1 MYVYQKFIYIFNIIL
16 SLFFSHLF
24 FCLHL
29 DSFFGNIAT
38 FLMRFLKIAYLKLSI
53 KYLTEKQQNSWPVN
67 TVSPS
72 PQPHIVTSYFDLNIA
87 TREKVF
93 QFLESIGQIMTP
105 IKHVKQSKTK
115 WKQEPTNVINEFS
128 ICTWGAWGSKTLLS
142 MRRRLFNHLILCI
155 DLRWFAIT

>member
-16 SLFFSHLF
+16 SLFFLHLF

-38 FLMRFLKIAYLKLSI
+38 FLIRFLKIAYLKLSI

-72 PQPHIVTSYFDLNIA
+72 PQPPMVTSYFDLNIA
-87 TREKVF
+87 TRGNVF
-93 QFLESIGQIMTP
+93 QFLESVGQIMTP
-105 IKHVKQSKTK
+105 IKHVKQSKAK
-115 WKQEPTNVINEFS
+115 WKQEPANVINDFS
-128 ICTWGAWGSKTLLS
+128 IGTWGASSKTLLS

-155 DLRWFAIT
+155 DLRWFAIA